1 MMVLPRRSL
10 AAALVLG
17 ATAMGAQPA
26 AAQSLFDVLF
36 GRPVDRAPVYAPT
49 YHPYAPEFD
58 RAPVR
63 RRPKVVRA
71 APPVVQMPA
80 KPKPI
85 GQVTNPLP
93 ELLADNTLRRGDI
106 VVFPDGARVF
116 NGDHGTRHTLAD
128 FEPVSQAA
136 SLVPAATRKL
146 VSTMKPSVN
155 MAWSTDKPA
164 AQNKLAVNTRDVET
178 TGSVR
183 PARR

>member
-1 MMVLPRRSL
+1 MMVLPRPYL
-10 AAALVLG
+10 ATALFLG

-36 GRPVDRAPVYAPT
+36 GRPIARAPVYEPT
-49 YHPYAPEFD
+49 YYPYARAFE

-71 APPVVQMPA
+71 PPPVHVPA

-85 GQVTNPLP
+85 GQVTNPVP
-93 ELLADNTLRRGDI
+93 ELLADSTLRGGDI
-106 VVFPDGARVF
+106 VVFPDGPRVF
-116 NGDHGTRHTLAD
+116 NGDHGTRHSLAD
-128 FEPVSQAA
+128 FEPVSRAA
-136 SLVPAATRKL
+136 SLVPASTRKL
-146 VSTMKPSVN
+146 VSNLKPSVN

-164 AQNKLAVNTRDVET
+164 AQNKLAANTRDVEA

-183 PARR
+183 PGRR

>member
-1 MMVLPRRSL
+1 MMALPRRYL
-10 AAALVLG
+10 ATALFLG
-17 ATAMGAQPA
+17 ATATGAQPA

-36 GRPVDRAPVYAPT
+36 GRPTRAPVYKPT
-49 YHPYAPEFD
+49 YYPYAPHFE

-71 APPVVQMPA
+71 APPVQIAA
-80 KPKPI
+80 KPKAV
-85 GQVTNPLP
+85 GQVTNPVP
-93 ELLADNTLRRGDI
+93 ELLADSTLRRGDI
-106 VVFPDGARVF
+106 VVFPDGPRVF
-116 NGDHGTRHTLAD
+116 NGDHGTRHSLAD
-128 FEPVSQAA
+128 FEPVSRAA
-136 SLVPAATRKL
+136 SLVPASTRKL
-146 VSTMKPSVN
+146 VSNLKPSVN